1 MKAIITI
8 SLDTELI
15 KKLKAEKNYS
25 DVINE
30 QMKGYYDVKQVD
42 NLEILN
48 EKLAEIKQNLKFS
61 RKKRRVIEETIA
73 KITKK
78 HKLFKKKLL
87 SRSKM
92 IEEIRKRRKSENNS
106 HRRTTYYIT
115 PEEEADSLLKGGG
128 RNDKF

>member
-15 KKLKAEKNYS
+15 KKLKAESNYS

-30 QMKGYYDVKQVD
+30 QMKGYYDVKQID

-48 EKLAEIKQNLKFS
+48 TKLAEIKQNLKIS
-61 RKKRRVIEETIA
+61 RKKRRDIEDNIA

-92 IEEIRKRRKSENNS
+92 IIEIRKRRASENNS

-115 PEEEADSLLKGGG
+115 PEEEADRLLKGGE
-128 RNDKF
+128 KI

>member
-15 KKLKAEKNYS
+15 KKLKGESNYS

-30 QMKGYYDVKQVD
+30 QMKGYYDVKLID

-48 EKLAEIKQNLKFS
+48 EKLVEIKQNLKFS
-61 RKKRRVIEETIA
+61 RKKKRVIEESIT
-73 KITKK
+73 KIEKK

-92 IEEIRKRRKSENNS
+92 INEIEKRRALEKNS
-106 HRRTTYYIT
+106 HRRTEYFIT
-115 PEEEADSLLKGGG
+115 PAQEADILLKGG
-128 RNDKF
+128 KI